1 MSSLPSNKA
10 LDSIFDKVD
19 LIQGF
24 KVIWYVINNFS
35 VKSEIN
41 GGSYNLSQNT
51 LRRIQE
57 MYPIFHWKLN
67 CWFYPNSYRQIFI
80 SAGEIEY

>member
-10 LDSIFDKVD
+10 LDSVFDKED

-67 CWFYPNSYRQIFI
+67 CWFYPNFYRQIFI